1 MTISGITQ
9 TYASFSAMRLTI
21 NVSTP
26 QVATKPSTGAT
37 TTPTDTV
44 SLSPEAAAPATDAGA
59 AGVTPPASETPS
71 PTTPATPAPPDR
83 AGALFAA
90 LDANQD
96 GAITE
101 DEFKTGAKQIL
112 SQGRRPRHVEHGD
125 DHEHGDHGVHEGRG
139 MRRLDRKL
147 DKLFDRV
154 DANGDGS
161 IDKTELTDALAAADK
176 RREPPPPPQGSDPAA
191 DPGAGQGASNGTVV
205 TFSMTFVSIAVKR
218 YTTLQG
224 DPNTGGAKA
233 AGASG
238 AATTPATETPNQPAV
253 EPPLAA

>member
-26 QVATKPSTGAT
+26 QATSKPAAVATTA
-37 TTPTDTV
+37 PTDTV
-44 SLSPEAAAPATDAGA
+44 SLSPEATAPAPDAADAGA
-59 AGVTPPASETPS
+59 TPPASETPS
-71 PTTPATPAPPDR
+71 PTAPAPPDR
-83 AGALFAA
+83 ASALFGA
-90 LDANQD
+90 LDADQD

-112 SQGRRPRHVEHGD
+112 SQGRRPRRADHDGD
-125 DHEHGDHGVHEGRG
+125 DHEHGDHHVHEGRG
-139 MRRLDRKL
+139 SRRLDRKL
-147 DKLFDRV
+147 DRLFDRI

-161 IDKTELTDALAAADK
+161 LDKTELTDALAAADQ
-176 RREPPPPPQGSDPAA
+176 RRQPPPPPQGTDPAA
-191 DPGAGQGASNGTVV
+191 DPGAGQGASNGVVV

-218 YTTLQG
+218 YSALQG
-224 DPNTGGAKA
+224 DAP
-233 AGASG
+233 ASG
-238 AATTPATETPNQPAV
+238 ASSNATAPAPSPVADAPNQPAV